1 MVLLGEEHSYF
12 FFGIYLS
19 HTSEIFMF
27 SVKRKKKNL
36 NFCLETVCKNRF
48 LFLRI
53 GNTFPT
59 ELVCSITF

>member
-27 SVKRKKKNL
+27 SVKRKKKLYHNTHIYYYEYDYINL
-36 NFCLETVCKNRF
+36 SYQCLFSLK
-48 LFLRI
+48 
-53 GNTFPT
+53 
-59 ELVCSITF
+59 